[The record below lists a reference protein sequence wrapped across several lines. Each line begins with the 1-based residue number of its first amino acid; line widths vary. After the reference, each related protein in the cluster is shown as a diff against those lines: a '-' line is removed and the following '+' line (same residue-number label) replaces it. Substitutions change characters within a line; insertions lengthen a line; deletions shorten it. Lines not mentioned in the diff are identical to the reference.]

1 MDNLQIDL
9 VQLVRTAVANALE
22 PTRISNLV
30 NEAISGVV
38 DKTLKDV
45 LHSELRTYSD
55 FGKQLENTVKS
66 CLKLDPIHIPSYNH
80 ALTEFVRKTMEETS
94 QSLIQ
99 QQVASRVKELMQ
111 CAPASIKLSE
121 LVEAYRKEREEE
133 IEAGCTCEGDY
144 EEIVVRLERTYKDSD
159 ILSNYWTLQFW
170 ESEDDKKAMYGDRD
184 RPARVSL
191 ALKLQKEIP
200 EGERKGVVQQVS
212 YRDGETTKKMFVGPL
227 YHFEKLCFNL
237 QASKSEI
244 IFDVD
249 EESIQDLDLTV
260 AESE

>member
-111 CAPASIKLSE
+111 CARRQSSSVNLSKRI
-121 LVEAYRKEREEE
+121 ARNARKKSKPD
-133 IEAGCTCEGDY
+133 A
-144 EEIVVRLERTYKDSD
+144 LA
-159 ILSNYWTLQFW
+159 
-170 ESEDDKKAMYGDRD
+170 KA
-184 RPARVSL
+184 
-191 ALKLQKEIP
+191 
-200 EGERKGVVQQVS
+200 
-212 YRDGETTKKMFVGPL
+212 TTKKSSCGLSVPTRTAT
-227 YHFEKLCFNL
+227 Y
-237 QASKSEI
+237 
-244 IFDVD
+244 
-249 EESIQDLDLTV
+249 
-260 AESE
+260 